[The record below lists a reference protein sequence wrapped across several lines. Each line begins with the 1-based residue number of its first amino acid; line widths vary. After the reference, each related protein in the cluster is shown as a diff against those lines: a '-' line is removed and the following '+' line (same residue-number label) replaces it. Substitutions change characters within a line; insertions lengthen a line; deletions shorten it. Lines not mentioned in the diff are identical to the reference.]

1 MATNDPTTTTKEN
14 CHVNPKNRNI
24 LVTSALPYVNNVP
37 HLGNLVGCV
46 LSADVYARFVRQRN
60 YNVLYI
66 CGTDEYGTATETK
79 ALAEG
84 VTPKEIC
91 DKFFKLHKDIY
102 DWFDIRFDY
111 FGRTSTPAQTE
122 ICQQIFWDIYHNGY
136 VTEES
141 LEQLFCE
148 SCGRF
153 LADRYITGTCPL
165 CGFEDARGDQCDN
178 CGRLLNP
185 TDLLTARCS
194 LCNNCPV
201 LKKSDHLFLDLPAL
215 KDDLEKWIQVSSVKG
230 DWSFNAIH
238 STYKWLN
245 EGLKKRCIT
254 RDLKWG
260 TPVPLEKYKDKVFYV
275 WFDAP
280 IGYLSITANYTSAWK
295 EWWQNPEQVTLVQFM
310 GKDNVPFHTV
320 IFPATLIGTKRKWT
334 MLHHISVTD
343 YLNYEDGKF
352 SKSRGVGVFGNDA
365 KDTGIATE
373 VWRYYLLVNRPEN
386 ADTVFSWDDFAAKNN
401 HELLAN
407 LGNFVHRTITF
418 LCNHF
423 EGRVPMEY
431 DELMELDRQYVQQVD
446 EELHNYL
453 QTMEKVSLKN
463 GLRIAM
469 SISRLGNVYLQETS
483 PWKLIQEQPKRAATV
498 LLVAVN
504 ICRLLAVLLEP
515 FMGSVFSQ
523 KIFSQLNIPH
533 NDETNRIP
541 DNFQLDL
548 VQPGHVIGKPMLLFT
563 KITTEQATQWREKF
577 AGGQLAN
584 QPGDSS
590 HRSTQTTK
598 SSHEEDAFLDGWKI
612 EMRVGR
618 IVQVEEHVDSSHL
631 YVCQVDLGGEGKKNV
646 RQVVAGI
653 RNYFSKDELLNRTV
667 IVACNLQPVVL
678 AGVESQGMILT
689 AEKKGKVHLLSCEKW
704 DEEKKKLEEAPAL
717 GTLVEIDGGDVS
729 KASFPILDRKGF
741 QDASKWLKIDGQ
753 GHVVFH
759 KKHKL
764 MAKNCVVHGNGAQEN
779 AKIR

>member
-1 MATNDPTTTTKEN
+1 METRQ
-14 CHVNPKNRNI
+14 HVVNPSSKNVLI
-24 LVTSALPYVNNVP
+24 TSALPYVNNVP

-46 LSADVYARFVRQRN
+46 LSADVYARFVRQRKE
-60 YNVLYI
+60 NVLYV

-79 ALAEG
+79 ALSEG
-84 VTPKEIC
+84 VSPREIC

-111 FGRTSTPAQTE
+111 FGRTSTPLQTE
-122 ICQQIFWDIYHNGY
+122 ICQQIFWDIFHNGY
-136 VTEES
+136 VVEES

-148 SCGRF
+148 SCDRF
-153 LADRYITGTCPL
+153 LADRYITGTCPM

-185 TDLLTARCS
+185 TDLLSARCS
-194 LCNNCPV
+194 LCKSAPV
-201 LKKSDHLFLDLPAL
+201 LRKSDHLFLDLPAL
-215 KDDLEKWIQVSSVKG
+215 KDELEKWIEASSVKG
-230 DWSFNAIH
+230 DWSYNAIH
-238 STYKWLN
+238 STHKWLT

-295 EWWQNPEQVTLVQFM
+295 DWWQNPENVTLVQFM

-352 SKSRGVGVFGNDA
+352 SKSRGIGVFGNDA

-401 HELLAN
+401 NELLAN
-407 LGNFVHRTITF
+407 LGNFVNRTIAF
-418 LCNHF
+418 LNSYF
-423 EGRVPMEY
+423 EARVPEY
-431 DELMELDRQYVQQVD
+431 ELQELDKRYIQQVD
-446 EELHNYL
+446 DELQNYL

-469 SISRLGNVYLQETS
+469 TISRLGNVYLQETS
-483 PWKLIQEQPKRAATV
+483 PWKLIKSDKKRAATV

-504 ICRLLAVLLEP
+504 ICRLLAVILEP
-515 FMGSVFSQ
+515 FMGAVFSR
-523 KIFSQLNIPH
+523 KIFAQLNIPH
-533 NDETNRIP
+533 TDETNYIP
-541 DNFQLDL
+541 DNFHLHL
-548 VQPGHVIGKPMLLFT
+548 VEPGHVVGKPFLLFS
-563 KITTEQATQWREKF
+563 KITTEQASQLREKF
-577 AGGQLAN
+577 AGGQLKETGLVQAN
-584 QPGDSS
+584 
-590 HRSTQTTK
+590 
-598 SSHEEDAFLDGWKI
+598 EEEEIL

-618 IVQVEEHVDSSHL
+618 IVQVEQHPDSSHL
-631 YVCQVDLGGEGKKNV
+631 YICQVDLGEWGGVK
-646 RQVVAGI
+646 QVVAGI
-653 RNYFSKDELLNRTV
+653 RNYFTKDDLLNRIV
-667 IVACNLQPVVL
+667 IVVCNLKPVCL

-689 AEKKGKVHLLSCEKW
+689 AEKKGRLHLLSCGGRQCDIHNDHTVGVAKEQQDDAKNVVGTA
-704 DEEKKKLEEAPAL
+704 ELPEL
-717 GTLVEIDGGDVS
+717 GTLVKINHATLS
-729 KASFPILDRKGF
+729 KTPFPLLDRKAF
-741 QDASKWLKIDGQ
+741 QNASKLLRIDAQ
-753 GHVVFH
+753 GDVVYNN
-759 KKHKL
+759 KYKL
-764 MAKNCVVHGNGAQEN
+764 MAGTQVVHGSGAQEN

>member
-1 MATNDPTTTTKEN
+1 METRRV
-14 CHVNPKNRNI
+14 VNPQSKNI
-24 LVTSALPYVNNVP
+24 LITSALPYVNNVP

-46 LSADVYARFVRQRN
+46 LSADVYARFVRQRKE
-60 YNVLYI
+60 NVLYI

-84 VTPKEIC
+84 VTPREIC

-111 FGRTSTPAQTE
+111 FGRTSTSLQTE
-122 ICQQIFWDIYHNGY
+122 ICQQIFWDIFHNGY

-153 LADRYITGTCPL
+153 LADRYITGTCPM

-194 LCNNCPV
+194 LCKNSPV
-201 LKKSDHLFLDLPAL
+201 VRKSDHLFLDLPAL
-215 KDDLEKWIQVSSVKG
+215 KDQLEKWIEKSSVKG
-230 DWSFNAIH
+230 DWSYNAIH

-280 IGYLSITANYTSAWK
+280 IGYLSITANYTSGWK
-295 EWWQNPEQVTLVQFM
+295 DWWQNPENVTLFQFM

-320 IFPATLIGTKRKWT
+320 IFPATLIGTQRKWT

-365 KDTGIATE
+365 KDTGIPTE

-401 HELLAN
+401 NELLAN
-407 LGNFVHRTITF
+407 LGNFVNRTIAF
-418 LCNHF
+418 LNSYF
-423 EGRVPMEY
+423 EARVPEY
-431 DELMELDRQYVQQVD
+431 ELQELDERYIQQVD
-446 EELHNYL
+446 EELQNYL
-453 QTMEKVSLKN
+453 QTMERVSLKN

-469 SISRLGNVYLQETS
+469 SISRLGNMYLQETA
-483 PWKLIQEQPKRAATV
+483 PWKWMNSDKNRAATV
-498 LLVAVN
+498 LVVAVN
-504 ICRLLAVLLEP
+504 ICRLLAVVLEP
-515 FMGSVFSQ
+515 FMGAVFSR
-523 KIFSQLNIPH
+523 KIFAQLNIPH
-533 NDETNRIP
+533 TDETNYIP
-541 DNFQLDL
+541 DKFHLHL
-548 VQPGHVIGKPMLLFT
+548 VEPGHVVGKPFLLFS
-563 KITTEQATQWREKF
+563 KITTEQASQLRKRF
-577 AGGQLAN
+577 AGGQLKE
-584 QPGDSS
+584 SS
-590 HRSTQTTK
+590 PIQT
-598 SSHEEDAFLDGWKI
+598 HGEEALAI

-618 IVQVEEHVDSSHL
+618 IVQVEEHVDSNHL
-631 YVCQVDLGGEGKKNV
+631 YICQVDLGEWGGIK
-646 RQVVAGI
+646 QVVAGI
-653 RNYFSKDELLNRTV
+653 RNYFTKDELLGRTV
-667 IVACNLQPVVL
+667 IVVCNLQPACL

-689 AEKKGKVHLLSCEKW
+689 AEKKGKVHLLSCNGSGSPG
-704 DEEKKKLEEAPAL
+704 DEDHNYHDVENKHDEGTTESPKV
-717 GTLVEIDGGDVS
+717 GTLVTINNTTMPMVPL
-729 KASFPILDRKGF
+729 PILDRKAF
-741 QDASKWLKIDGQ
+741 QNASKLLKIDAQ
-753 GHVVFH
+753 GHVVYN
-759 KKHKL
+759 KKYKL
-764 MAKNCVVHGNGAQEN
+764 IAGTQFVHGSGAQEN
-779 AKIR
+779 AKVR